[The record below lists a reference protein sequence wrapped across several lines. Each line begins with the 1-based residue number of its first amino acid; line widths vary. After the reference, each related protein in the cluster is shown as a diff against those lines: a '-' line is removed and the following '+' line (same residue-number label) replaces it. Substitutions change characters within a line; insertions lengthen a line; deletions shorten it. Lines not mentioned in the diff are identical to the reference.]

1 MDGNQ
6 SELYHCSDWKK
17 SYDPAPVNEVYWS
30 YIFTCVVTVFLSVT
44 TTFLNTLVIA
54 AIYQTK
60 SLHTPSNILLCSLAM
75 SDLMSGFLAQ
85 PWYTTAIIMEIKGD
99 LVGYCV
105 TGAVTAFVS
114 YTSAGASLFTL
125 AAISV
130 DRCFAIHRPLR
141 YRVVVTP
148 NAVAMVALALWIL
161 GAIGASTR
169 LYLSVTHFMFS
180 LALVMLISLLTIFSA
195 NLKAFRSLKTQKA
208 LIVQKM
214 QLHQGQDEVK
224 LAQSRKFL
232 MTMLYILGLVL
243 LCYVPFVSVTL
254 LTAMYGVTSS
264 TRAAWN
270 IADTIGY
277 MNSTLNPIFYCLRM
291 REIAKAVR
299 KILHRH
305 FRNNQVKPVKPVKP
319 VSQGAVR
326 RNKIKLSTIHEE
338 PRPST
343 TMDTQGRLSTTQQDS
358 VTLYQHFNVTQ

>member
-1 MDGNQ
+1 MDGNE
-6 SELYHCSDWKK
+6 SKLYQCADWEK

-30 YIFTCVVTVFLSVT
+30 YIFTCFVTVFLSVT

-54 AIYQTK
+54 AIYHTK
-60 SLHTPSNILLCSLAM
+60 SLHTPSNIFLCSLAM
-75 SDLMSGFLAQ
+75 SDLIVGFLAQ
-85 PWYTTAIIMEIKGD
+85 PLYTTAIITEIKGD

-141 YRVVVTP
+141 YRAVVTP
-148 NAVAMVALALWIL
+148 SAVAMVAVALWIL

-180 LALVMLISLLTIFSA
+180 LALVMFIPLITIFSA
-195 NLKAFRSLKTQKA
+195 NLKAFRSLKAQKA
-208 LIVQKM
+208 LIVKKM
-214 QLHQGQDEVK
+214 QLHRGQDEIK

-232 MTMLYILGLVL
+232 VTMMYILGMVL

-254 LTAMYGVTSS
+254 VTAMYGVTSS

-270 IADTIGY
+270 IADPIGY

-291 REIAKAVR
+291 REVANAVR
-299 KILHRH
+299 KI
-305 FRNNQVKPVKPVKP
+305 FRRYCCRILTDNQVEP
-319 VSQGAVR
+319 VSQVSTR
-326 RNKIKLSTIHEE
+326 RTRNELSTIHEE
-338 PRPST
+338 PQLFT
-343 TMDTQGRLSTTQQDS
+343 KTDS
-358 VTLYQHFNVTQ
+358 EAKL